1 MEHPRSVSQDAQ
13 VPHGWWWWWGP
24 WHLLAWLHLLCLLFI
39 WPGVTGSLLL
49 ITVLPSLVSLPFVGL
64 GPGQLGQG
72 CTVLAGSGTLIVD
85 QSFSTDD
92 DAGG

>member
-1 MEHPRSVSQDAQ
+1 MEVEVSGAPKVSVPGCTG
-13 VPHGWWWWWGP
+13 VRMPHGWWWWWGP

-49 ITVLPSLVSLPFVGL
+49 ITVLSSLVSLPFVGL

-72 CTVLAGSGTLIVD
+72 CTVLAGSGTLTVD
-85 QSFSTDD
+85 
-92 DAGG
+92 